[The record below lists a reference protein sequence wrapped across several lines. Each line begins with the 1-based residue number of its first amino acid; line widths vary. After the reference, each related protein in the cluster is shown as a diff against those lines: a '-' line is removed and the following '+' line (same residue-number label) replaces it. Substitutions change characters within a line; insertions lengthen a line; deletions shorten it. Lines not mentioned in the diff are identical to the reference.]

1 MHKWLPIINYFVST
15 KIIPTNLVFELIIQ
29 KNFYSQMRLLGLIK
43 MHTKEFLIAS
53 HLCIGSIETL
63 ETMRILR
70 QVFSRTGKHKMKNK
84 VIEPV
89 IEYETNK

>member
-1 MHKWLPIINYFVST
+1 
-15 KIIPTNLVFELIIQ
+15 
-29 KNFYSQMRLLGLIK
+29 

-53 HLCIGSIETL
+53 HLCIESIETL
-63 ETMRILR
+63 ETIRILR
-70 QVFSRTGKHKMKNK
+70 QVFYHTGKHKMKNK